1 MISKSSSECT
11 FDQDT
16 FSFSVDGKTKKLILL
31 LERQN
36 LEPATKL
43 LNLFWIL
50 VLTKKTLAL
59 QCTLS
64 HHRLYKQESTC
75 GYFWKDNKRIH
86 AALEILNYQNKM
98 IKLEK
103 VENVNRGRLS
113 DDKNNFVS
121 SNRYPNSFN
130 IESYE
135 T

>member
-1 MISKSSSECT
+1 M
-11 FDQDT
+11 
-16 FSFSVDGKTKKLILL
+16 
-31 LERQN
+31 
-36 LEPATKL
+36 
-43 LNLFWIL
+43 

-64 HHRLYKQESTC
+64 HHRLYKQESTF

-113 DDKNNFVS
+113 DDKDNFVS
-121 SNRYPNSFN
+121 SNRYPNLFN

-135 T
+135 TYRRS

>member
-1 MISKSSSECT
+1 MVR
-11 FDQDT
+11 QD
-16 FSFSVDGKTKKLILL
+16 FLILL
-31 LERQN
+31 LDQPNVEQ
-36 LEPATKL
+36 ATRLMKY
-43 LNLFWIL
+43 FWIL

-86 AALEILNYQNKM
+86 APLEILNYQNKM
-98 IKLEK
+98 INLEK

-113 DDKNNFVS
+113 DDKDNFVS
-121 SNRYPNSFN
+121 SNRYPNLFN

-135 T
+135 TYRRS